1 MKKILFCAMALC
13 LCACSREVGEDE
25 LWREK
30 VELPNGTHCMV
41 YHSYD
46 CPHKKPF
53 FLCKEKKF
61 NFRKKKYSVFDYC
74 VSEDEVRILNL
85 ISDKNIYRDLK
96 SAFDYGDYDWYQER
110 EGIYD
115 NTNRDYEVYYSTY
128 TGIDLQELGAPLSGF
143 SLCEQE

>member
-13 LCACSREVGEDE
+13 LCACSREVGKDE

-46 CPHKKPF
+46 CSRKKPF
-53 FLCKEKKF
+53 ILCKEKKF
-61 NFRKKKYSVFDYC
+61 DFRKDKYSVFDYC

-85 ISDKNIYRDLK
+85 ISRKNIHNDLDL
-96 SAFDYGDYDWYQER
+96 SIDYGDYDWYR
-110 EGIYD
+110 KNKNIYD
-115 NTNRDYEVYYSTY
+115 TTNRDYVVYYSTH
-128 TGIDLQELGAPLSGF
+128 TGIDLQELETPRSGF